1 MHAHSATLHLVVFIG
16 RFPKWGIYF
25 TMCNPPSAISHHY
38 IIMVVYYFTKWE
50 KAMPTYSNDAKIAT
64 LFLFN
69 HIIARFG
76 VPRSIMTYHGMHF
89 CNTMMTEL
97 ATMPH
102 LNHE

>member
-1 MHAHSATLHLVVFIG
+1 
-16 RFPKWGIYF
+16 
-25 TMCNPPSAISHHY
+25 
-38 IIMVVYYFTKWE
+38 
-50 KAMPTYSNDAKIAT
+50 MPTYSNDAKIAT